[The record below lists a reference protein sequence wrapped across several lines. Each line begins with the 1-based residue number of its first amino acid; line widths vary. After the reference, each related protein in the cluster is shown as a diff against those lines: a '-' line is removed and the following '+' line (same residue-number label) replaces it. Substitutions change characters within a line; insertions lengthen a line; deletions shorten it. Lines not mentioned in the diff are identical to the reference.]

1 MVRTRSWVQFPSAAK
16 CRQVRPVLGY
26 PAIEADGCKAGG
38 ELIISVFRKVITK
51 TEKPEGKSPKYGT
64 MEV

>member
-1 MVRTRSWVQFPSAAK
+1 MQASQAGTGLSA
-16 CRQVRPVLGY
+16 
-26 PAIEADGCKAGG
+26 EAEGCKAGG

-51 TEKPEGKSPKYGT
+51 IEKPEGKSPKYGT

>member
-1 MVRTRSWVQFPSAAK
+1 MQASQAGTGLSAM
-16 CRQVRPVLGY
+16 
-26 PAIEADGCKAGG
+26 EAEGCMAGC

-51 TEKPEGKSPKYGT
+51 IEKPEGKSPKYGT

>member
-1 MVRTRSWVQFPSAAK
+1 MQASQAGTGLS
-16 CRQVRPVLGY
+16 
-26 PAIEADGCKAGG
+26 AIEAEGYKAGS